1 MLPCIMGMIVSG
13 LMIVF
18 NEPLAK
24 ASLNLTGRIIGIPI
38 TAAILYR
45 AKVSFILYGTL
56 YMIVNAIV
64 LKWLFLA

>member
-24 ASLNLTGRIIGIPI
+24 ASLNLTCRMIGIPI
-38 TAAILYR
+38 TDAILYR
-45 AKVSFILYGTL
+45 AKLSFILYGTL

-64 LKWLFLA
+64 LKWLFLT